1 MRPAVV
7 WSRSRGSH
15 LTLFDFSTSPSLAS
29 LCAWYLTPLFPLSSS
44 TLAMTETHTSTHYP
58 SPTLPRL
65 WLTELGPALPLS
77 QLGNCLRPPSGR
89 GPQNFRKEGV
99 EGEKIWFQMNLKK
112 IRHVLLTKKQN
123 FYYIRLNIGS
133 TKIFYWSKQN
143 QLSQK

>member
-99 EGEKIWFQMNLKK
+99 EGKKEKKK
-112 IRHVLLTKKQN
+112 SFSDESKKNPAHSFDQKTKFLLYPIKH
-123 FYYIRLNIGS
+123 
-133 TKIFYWSKQN
+133 W
-143 QLSQK
+143 